1 MSNRLQEIMKTSR
14 QNTLDIAE
22 KYDSVPATRKIQPTQ
37 PPTTVVTD
45 EVKARII
52 SKIQVALLE
61 KGLL

>member
-1 MSNRLQEIMKTSR
+1 MKTSR